1 MAKTLKNEDLRL
13 NIIVNGDSAK
23 KTFYEAAA
31 AASHAKNKWEKAKN
45 VLETFSG
52 DKSSQEYKK
61 LLNVVHSLEG
71 SYTKASKIASDYQR
85 QLKLETMTLEEL
97 RRHLRLTKSEL
108 DKAKPG
114 TREWK
119 AFQKELLKT
128 NERIREVTSGVSSMG
143 QTFKS
148 IFNHMSSLF
157 VVYRGMMK
165 IVSATDS
172 ARQAF
177 LDYDEALTDARKTTN
192 LTEDEINDVAD
203 SLKKL
208 DTRTSTNDLLGLV
221 RAGGKLGIQGKE
233 DLLGFAK
240 AADQINVA
248 LSKDLGGNAE
258 EAITAIGKMTDIF
271 GLKETYGTEESM
283 LKVGSAINT
292 LGMASTANEGYIVEF
307 ARRMAGIAPNAEM
320 SIDKVL
326 GLAATLDQFGQS
338 SETSATA
345 LGQVIVAMYKK
356 TDTFAKI
363 AKMSFDDF
371 KSLLETD
378 VNEALLR
385 VLGGMQGNE
394 GGMANITAAMGEM
407 HLNGQRAVTVLG
419 ALSNN
424 LNTLRSQQELAAR
437 AFNEGTSITEEATL
451 KNNTAAA
458 VQEKLQKKIH
468 DTTVEIGKQLQPA
481 YNSFL
486 ETSNNLLSIFSSLI
500 GWLVRYKTIIIAA
513 SVALASL
520 SYQQKVSV
528 MWTKMKVTWGKLLH
542 FWTRSNS
549 IAIARETQVLLAQN
563 AANKNIRTSTLLFA
577 AAKNLLAG
585 NIKTATTAIKAFG
598 AAVKA
603 NPIGWIISGI
613 SIAAGIFMHFSSK
626 VKESREEEK
635 RLREEQAKLTSS
647 AVEAKAKIQDE
658 KRTLDELRKSAINAA
673 KGSDE
678 RRRAIKAIN
687 DNYGSYLPKLL
698 SEKDSNEKI
707 ASSLKEVNSQ
717 LAQKLYYEAREADMN
732 EVTDK
737 ALSSL
742 KQTNQT
748 IQELFKDSP
757 EAAAEAMTYV
767 TELYNKLLSGED
779 ASVAENNI
787 LELIKKVAEKRRDLL
802 KQEAAEAYAYRK
814 SMGTPFV
821 EPVELMAQGI
831 RNAEPEALY
840 VELMSQYRNIIDS
853 FKNNIT
859 EYASRQQFLDDF
871 YKALLGGTQG
881 KPVIPDPDMEPS
893 GNDDSGGKWSLS
905 SDKEFLKQKHD
916 LTLNYLNGEI
926 ATEEEYNAKLLQLE
940 IDILSERLKATAEG
954 SDERLSL
961 EQELY
966 EKQLRLKK
974 NAAAAAAKSDKDTLA
989 SLDEQMASEKAQY
1002 ELKRQELENY
1012 WDTRI
1017 SMVAK
1022 GSEEEKRL
1030 LAEKNKDL
1038 LSMDAKYLT
1047 GLQDLLKEAIDEGFI
1062 GHVEIPADKLLELKK
1077 KLAEVISKA
1086 LNVDREQSE
1095 AEEPTESASGLFSG
1109 TGDGSL
1115 FGVSQEQWQT
1125 LFDNIEQGKLGA
1137 QDLQSILA
1145 GIGGVA
1151 QEGFQLASMA
1161 IQKTNA
1167 KEKKALNEY
1176 LKANEKEKEALK
1188 DKYDAGLITQAQ
1200 YDEETARLE
1209 EEAEARKAELETRQA
1224 ERQKKFDIAQAVIN
1238 NALAVTKTWAQW
1250 GWPAGI
1256 IPAAIQTALGAAQV
1270 TLISSTP
1277 VSGLEK
1283 GGRLGKRKVTR
1294 SQDGREFMA
1303 EVEPDKRG
1311 YVDGP
1316 TVIVGENGSEYVL
1329 PAEAVSNPSIAPFI
1343 NTIESARKAGTLRNL
1358 NLAAVAP
1365 ISVVGRAAGGAISDG
1380 GVMVPAAG
1388 TPTVITI
1395 MDDKLMSS
1403 IDRLYNRLANPI
1415 VAEVAVTGRK
1425 GIVEKMKEYNRIK
1438 ENGTL

>member
-13 NIIVNGDSAK
+13 NLIVNGDSAK
-23 KTFYEAAA
+23 KIFYDAAEAA
-31 AASHAKNKWEKAKN
+31 STLKNKWEQAKQT
-45 VLETFSG
+45 LETSKA
-52 DKSSQEYKK
+52 DHSSKEYKK
-61 LLNVVHSLEG
+61 LSHVVKSLEK
-71 SYTKASKIASDYQR
+71 SYTEASKKAMDYQR
-85 QLKLETMTLEEL
+85 QLKLETMTLGEL
-97 RRHLRLTKSEL
+97 YRHLKLTKIYF
-108 DKAKPG
+108 DNAKPG
-114 TREWK
+114 TKEWM

-128 NERIREVTSGVSSMG
+128 KERIREVTSGVSSMG

-192 LTEDEINDVAD
+192 LTENEINDVAD

-307 ARRMAGIAPNAEM
+307 VRRMAGIAPNADI

-326 GLAATLDQFGQS
+326 GLAATLDQYGQR
-338 SETSATA
+338 SETASTA
-345 LGQVIVAMYKK
+345 ISQAIMAMFKK
-356 TDTFAKI
+356 TETFAHV
-363 AKMSFDDF
+363 AKMSFSEF
-371 KSLLETD
+371 KDLLETD
-378 VNEALLR
+378 VNEAFLR
-385 VLGGMQGNE
+385 VLQGMGNNG
-394 GGMANITAAMGEM
+394 GGMAEITTALGEM
-407 HLNGQRAVTVLG
+407 HLNGTRVSETLQS
-419 ALSNN
+419 LSNHVDVI
-424 LNTLRSQQELAAR
+424 RSQQELAAK
-437 AFNEGTSITEEATL
+437 AFAEGNSVTDEAIL
-451 KNNTAAA
+451 KNSTAAA

-486 ETSNNLLSIFSSLI
+486 ETSNSLLSKFSSLI
-500 GWLVRYKTIIIAA
+500 GWLVKYKAA
-513 SVALASL
+513 VL
-520 SYQQKVSV
+520 
-528 MWTKMKVTWGKLLH
+528 WT
-542 FWTRSNS
+542 SA
-549 IAIARETQVLLAQN
+549 AIAGLVYWQKIENVSSRALIAVKKLITFWSKTNREDLKLETTILMEQN
-563 AANKNIRTSTLLFA
+563 VVNKNVKVSTLLLA

-585 NIKTATTAIKAFG
+585 NVKAATGAFKAF
-598 AAVKA
+598 ALAVKA
-603 NPIGWIISGI
+603 NPIGLFLTGVTAVVGIIK
-613 SIAAGIFMHFSSK
+613 MFSSK
-626 VKESREEEK
+626 ARAAREEEK

-678 RRRAIKAIN
+678 RSRAIKAIN

-707 ASSLKEVNSQ
+707 ASSLKDVNAQ
-717 LAQKLYYEAREADMN
+717 LARKLYLEARDADKNEA
-732 EVTDK
+732 TGK

-742 KQTNQT
+742 KQANQT
-748 IQELFKDSP
+748 IQEMLK
-757 EAAAEAMTYV
+757 AAP
-767 TELYNKLLSGED
+767 ED
-779 ASVAENNI
+779 ASRAMTAITDMYNALLTGGDTSGYENYIMSLVNNTEDAKRDRELEKAERQS
-787 LELIKKVAEKRRDLL
+787 LTLPSGSFPSAVPVGVSVH
-802 KQEAAEAYAYRK
+802 K
-814 SMGTPFV
+814 SDIV
-821 EPVELMAQGI
+821 K
-831 RNAEPEALY
+831 NAKSTIE
-840 VELMSQYRNIIDS
+840 D
-853 FKNNIT
+853 FKTAVT
-859 EYASRQQFLDDF
+859 EYVAQQQFIDEF
-871 YKALLGGTQG
+871 YDALFGGTLG
-881 KPVIPDPDMEPS
+881 KPVIPNPDMEPS
-893 GNDDSGGKWSLS
+893 GNEDGGSVDSGGKWSLS

-940 IDILSERLKATAEG
+940 IDILSDRLKATAEG

-989 SLDEQMASEKAQY
+989 SLDVQMASEKAQY

-1038 LSMDAKYLT
+1038 LSMDAKYLA

-1095 AEEPTESASGLFSG
+1095 AEEPTESAGGLFSG

-1303 EVEPDKRG
+1303 EVEPGKRG

-1358 NLAAVAP
+1358 NLAAVTP
-1365 ISVVGRAAGGAISDG
+1365 ISFAGRAAGGAISDG
-1380 GVMVPAAG
+1380 GVMAHAAG
-1388 TPTVITI
+1388 MPTVITI